1 MTRCTRSSW
10 PVNRRY
16 FPPAW
21 ISTPFIRVN
30 CPSSRRGFGGLIHAQ
45 IAKVIIAAVDG
56 IAYGGGF
63 ELALACD
70 LIVAGQG
77 ARFSFPETGLGL
89 VAAQGG
95 CARLPARVSPYA
107 ALDWL
112 LTGRIVD
119 AQEALSHGAISRI
132 SEGTARKK
140 HCASPNRSPEK
151 ILPPAKRLRP
161 SCARGWHGRKPLIRF
176 STRPGRAPASG
187 CRPPII
193 PLPVR
198 LNRHFR
204 FSATA
209 HFTQPASRRWATL
222 PVALMR

>member
-1 MTRCTRSSW
+1 MDINAFHQGEL
-10 PVNRRY
+10 PIV
-16 FPPAW
+16 
-21 ISTPFIRVN
+21 TPE
-30 CPSSRRGFGGLIHAQ
+30 GFGGLIHAQ

-70 LIVAGQG
+70 LIVAGRGRTLQL
-77 ARFSFPETGLGL
+77 PETGLGL

-95 CARLPARVSPYA
+95 CALAGASFSYVA
-107 ALDWL
+107 IDWL

-132 SEGTARKK
+132 SEGTAREEALRIAEQIAGKDLA
-140 HCASPNRSPEK
+140 ASQTVKAIAP
-151 ILPPAKRLRP
+151 
-161 SCARGWHGRKPLIRF
+161 GWHGRKPLIRF

-193 PLPVR
+193 PC
-198 LNRHFR
+198 R
-204 FSATA
+204 FA
-209 HFTQPASRRWATL
+209 
-222 PVALMR
+222 

>member
-1 MTRCTRSSW
+1 MR
-10 PVNRRY
+10 
-16 FPPAW
+16 
-21 ISTPFIRVN
+21 
-30 CPSSRRGFGGLIHAQ
+30 
-45 IAKVIIAAVDG
+45 
-56 IAYGGGF
+56 
-63 ELALACD
+63 ALAGASFSY
-70 LIVAGQG
+70 VAI
-77 ARFSFPETGLGL
+77 
-89 VAAQGG
+89 
-95 CARLPARVSPYA
+95 
-107 ALDWL
+107 DWL

-132 SEGTARKK
+132 SEGTAREEALRIAEQIAGKDLA
-140 HCASPNRSPEK
+140 ASQTVKAIVRQAGTAGS
-151 ILPPAKRLRP
+151 
-161 SCARGWHGRKPLIRF
+161 PLIRF